1 MSILKL
7 NVMRAP
13 EMASIIGFLFHVF
26 SSEDNVFLSP
36 IQVSDASESL
46 EEKRNMVTR
55 LGPNSRP
62 TSPLIPVR
70 APADQIPGGGD
81 SQIPPIGIESNA
93 SLLDL
98 AYKTA
103 LGKFFAVL
111 KKCILIKSFH
121 PNSAWGSIETVTIGK
136 THPTLFFILANGS
149 METARAAVW
158 SKMNNMIEM
167 LRKAGPSN
175 HKSFCVFDH
184 DSETPAALVTTSQS
198 LAELHQTS
206 VGIGAIMD
214 TEYSCR
220 SRLSNT
226 VSPPSGQNDISY
238 SKEMLKWVT
247 DRSIKPE
254 VSDPAVLI
262 SLVPMT
268 TSTLTC
274 SYKNC
279 QLVVTRIDPKHSM
292 TVVVDGTQMATCC
305 KVKKFEI

>member
-1 MSILKL
+1 MPVCLILHIKL
-7 NVMRAP
+7 
-13 EMASIIGFLFHVF
+13 
-26 SSEDNVFLSP
+26 
-36 IQVSDASESL
+36 QCVSFTVNQS
-46 EEKRNMVTR
+46 
-55 LGPNSRP
+55 
-62 TSPLIPVR
+62 
-70 APADQIPGGGD
+70 
-81 SQIPPIGIESNA
+81 
-93 SLLDL
+93 
-98 AYKTA
+98 
-103 LGKFFAVL
+103 
-111 KKCILIKSFH
+111 CILVI
-121 PNSAWGSIETVTIGK
+121 
-136 THPTLFFILANGS
+136 FILANGS

-158 SKMNNMIEM
+158 SKMNNMIDM
-167 LRKAGPSN
+167 LRKAGSN
-175 HKSFCVFDH
+175 QKSFCVFDH
-184 DSETPAALVTTSQS
+184 DNENPAALVTTSQS

-254 VSDPAVLI
+254 ISDPAVLI

-292 TVVVDGTQMATCC
+292 TVVVDGNQMATCC
-305 KVKKFEI
+305 KVKFS